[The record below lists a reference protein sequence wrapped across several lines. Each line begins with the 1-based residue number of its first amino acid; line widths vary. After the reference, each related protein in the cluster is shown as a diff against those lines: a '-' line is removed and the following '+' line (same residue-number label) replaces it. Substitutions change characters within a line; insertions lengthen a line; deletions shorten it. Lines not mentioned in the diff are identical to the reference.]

1 MSDVHDGPEDDAQ
14 PDYRIVAL
22 DQATRCADDVGETP
36 EKTVARAEAYYAF
49 LTKDRRQAELE
60 PMVHALADARKCLE
74 YIQDKHPEVTGNFG
88 RVTVI
93 EAIKALNIEAA
104 P

>member
-1 MSDVHDGPEDDAQ
+1 MSDLHDGPEDDAQ

-22 DQATRCADDVGETP
+22 DQATRCAYPDGEP

-93 EAIKALNIEAA
+93 KAIKALNIEAA